1 MRYVFCTGEHSK
13 TFRIEGRVYARLL
26 LASMPPDTCLAACGL
41 WQVTPIDGLF
51 NAAPLYA
58 LEVDTEEAL
67 EEFKEIVRDLAGEAA
82 KRYERHNWLEGLR
95 RGRGGGRRKAPCI
108 QHLASAQ

>member
-1 MRYVFCTGEHSK
+1 M
-13 TFRIEGRVYARLL
+13 
-26 LASMPPDTCLAACGL
+26 
-41 WQVTPIDGLF
+41 TPIDGLF